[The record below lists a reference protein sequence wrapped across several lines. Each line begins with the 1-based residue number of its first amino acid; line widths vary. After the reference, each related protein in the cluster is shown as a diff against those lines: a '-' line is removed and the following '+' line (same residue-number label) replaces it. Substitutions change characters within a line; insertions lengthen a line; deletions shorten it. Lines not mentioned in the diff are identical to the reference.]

1 MKLKRYSILALAV
14 LAVLMAG
21 CGKSSA
27 GQYVFG
33 QRYYNPAKE
42 TEATEQVDGTESGSS
57 DDVTIGS
64 NLFMVTNN
72 DMQSECLILEQI
84 ASGKQY
90 MYNYTVTTRF
100 LDKYGNRTTVS
111 DFEPGRVIEID
122 KKDMQGRLLQASIS
136 DEVWE
141 YPDITRYSIDEER
154 GVFRI
159 ADTNY
164 SYGENLFVNSD
175 GAEEKLSDLTSLD
188 TLRVVGIGKQIL
200 SVSVTTG
207 HGVLQLSNTELF
219 EGSFIQ
225 IGSKIFSEIT
235 ENMDMELPEGT
246 YMVAVANNGYG
257 GSTDIEINRGKTT
270 VLDLD
275 TLKGEG
281 PKYGSILFAVDV
293 EDAIVVIDG
302 KAVDYSEPV
311 SLQYGVH
318 SLEVS
323 ASAYETYS
331 KKLFVNSEQAT
342 IVIGLSGEGTS
353 TDTTADAG
361 TDTGET
367 ADETTAANDSE
378 QSEAGKEGSLAGSL
392 AGSHSEGGTS
402 SGSTSG
408 STSTG
413 NAVDEAELNAMVD
426 SLLNN
431 SDSSSSSSSDYV
443 STLTTLLKS
452 LTGTSD

>member
-1 MKLKRYSILALAV
+1 MKLKRYSILALTV
-14 LAVLMAG
+14 LTVLMAG
-21 CGKSSA
+21 CGKSNA

-42 TEATEQVDGTESGSS
+42 TEATEQVDSTESDSG

-72 DMQSECLILEQI
+72 DMQSECLVLEQI

-90 MYNYTVTTRF
+90 MYNYTITTRF

-246 YMVAVANNGYG
+246 YTVAVANNGYG

-323 ASAYETYS
+323 ASSYETYS

-342 IVIGLSGEGTS
+342 IVIGLSGESTS

-361 TDTGET
+361 TDTSDT
-367 ADETTAANDSE
+367 ADETTAESSSE
-378 QSEAGKEGSLAGSL
+378 QTEEGKEGSLAGSL
-392 AGSHSEGGTS
+392 AGSHSA
-402 SGSTSG
+402 GSTSSG

-413 NAVDEAELNAMVD
+413 NAVDEAELDAMVD

-431 SDSSSSSSSDYV
+431 SDSSSSSSSSDYV